1 MTIYNA
7 DSSIIFEAPITKS
20 AIIKRELMGDFYI
33 QLAFNTSEAL
43 SIPIGSYVEYEG
55 LYFTVLEKVTPTRP
69 KGKRGYKYD
78 IKFYASQHKMK
89 SRRLSWINSTRK
101 ELTFNLT
108 TDIATFAKLVADNML
123 STGQYW
129 VRGSYPETTE
139 VKALSFDGE
148 SCWDAVDKIAKA
160 FAVEWWVEE
169 EKGAIRLC
177 FGTLA
182 KGDFEVF
189 KEGDVIS
196 YIEPIRGESQDY
208 GTRFF
213 VFGGTRN
220 IPADYY
226 ESQQGGVT
234 NHLSE
239 KRLHLP
245 QGIEYIDAYGGLTQ
259 DEIIEQVVRFDHIF
273 PKNTETITSVEEVTR
288 TINGEEHLAYIITCA
303 NSDFDHT
310 DKANIIDDEIG
321 ASFTSG
327 SLNGREFR
335 LNYDKQNLTKKYE
348 IVANTESAGGD
359 DVVVI
364 PNEYL
369 KPVVGDTFVLT
380 GVKLP
385 VANIEA
391 AENELLAEGEAYV
404 TKNSS
409 DTKVYNCDTNPI
421 YCEVNSINY
430 DLGQNVQL
438 VGAAFG
444 KNGRTSRIQGYEKS
458 LANPYVAT
466 YSVGDN
472 RRYTRY
478 GAIASTININV
489 LKQSTALVAINES
502 NTLRVQRLATTA
514 QTTAL
519 KASEGLSAN
528 EKALFAID
536 NRLKIVESNT
546 SSTDI
551 SALKLQVQENTQEL
565 GTLNETVVPVLIGRL
580 GQAET
585 TLETLTETTI
595 PTLSQQALAAAN
607 TAKSEAI
614 QESKNYVD
622 TELAGKADLENG
634 KIPVGQLPDYI
645 LGQMLFGGTLD
656 GGTTSQMTVTPTAN
670 LLDKIGKTEA
680 DLNTEG
686 KLVITNTSF
695 ETYEGVYFISS
706 INFGNTNVVNIPD
719 VRIGDW
725 IISTGTNWRKVD
737 NTDAVSS
744 VAELTGVITAS
755 ALAEKLAATGDAN
768 ELALKS
774 EVDDNADASA
784 KAIQSLQNQITNNTN
799 GIAGLAGIT
808 DNLDNRIKEHEG
820 SLTDIKRRLI
830 AVERTDVELRVQVT
844 ANSERLAAVES
855 SNNVQLPE
863 VRIAENGGRSYSI
876 DSGVAT
882 VFTTA
887 LTEGATFQLQTSDTV
902 NGVDNVWVIR
912 FGIGASNTG
921 SYNITSDDTFIYSF
935 KWANGIAPTFENGKY
950 YELSFRLIG
959 QKFLGTW
966 TSFGN

>member
-7 DSSIIFEAPITKS
+7 DSSTIFEAPITKS

-69 KGKRGYKYD
+69 KGKRGYKYV

-129 VRGSYPETTE
+129 VDGSLPATTE
-139 VKALSFDGE
+139 VKALSFDRD
-148 SCWDAVDKIAKA
+148 SCWSAVEKIAQA
-160 FAVEWWVEE
+160 FEVEWWVEE
-169 EKGAIRLC
+169 AKGAIRLC

-245 QGIEYIDAYGGLTQ
+245 QGTEYIDAYAGLTQ
-259 DEIIEQVVRFDHIF
+259 DEIIEQVVYFDHIF
-273 PKNTETITSVEEVTR
+273 PKNTETITAVETVTR
-288 TINGEEHLAYIITCA
+288 TINGEKHLAYIIECA
-303 NSDFDHT
+303 DSNFDHT
-310 DKANIIDDEIG
+310 DKANIIDAEIG

-327 SLNGREFR
+327 SLNGREFK
-335 LNYDKQNLTKKYE
+335 LIYDKDKLTKKYE

-385 VANIEA
+385 DANIEA

-409 DTKVYNCDTNPI
+409 DTNVYNCDTNPV
-421 YCEVNSINY
+421 YCEENSINY

-478 GAIASTININV
+478 GAIASSISTNI
-489 LKQSTALVAINES
+489 LQQSTPLVAINES
-502 NTLRVQRLATTA
+502 NTLRVQRLATDA
-514 QTTAL
+514 QTTAQN
-519 KASEGLSAN
+519 ASEGLNAN
-528 EKALFAID
+528 KDLLFTLQ
-536 NRLKIVESNT
+536 NQVTTNT
-546 SSTDI
+546 SNITIIGGSIEKTKAELLGSEDDGIDEETIRGNKNAITQISGEFPVAISVDNGSGDI
-551 SALKLQVQENTQEL
+551 AKVYTIKQGGTTIGTINIPKDLVVTKDGSEIVKGTWDGDTFEEDEDGSGKALKLAIQNQTTPIYINVADLVNVYTAEQGAVEVQLAISATNEISATIKSVSGTKIINKTITKDKLGNTVQES
-565 GTLNETVVPVLIGRL
+565 
-580 GQAET
+580 
-585 TLETLTETTI
+585 LE
-595 PTLSQQALAAAN
+595 
-607 TAKSEAI
+607 
-614 QESKNYVD
+614 
-622 TELAGKADLENG
+622 KADSAYQKPPTG
-634 KIPVGQLPDYI
+634 IPKD
-645 LGQMLFGGTLD
+645 
-656 GGTTSQMTVTPTAN
+656 
-670 LLDKIGKTEA
+670 
-680 DLNTEG
+680 DLA
-686 KLVITNTSF
+686 
-695 ETYEGVYFISS
+695 EGVKSS
-706 INFGNTNVVNIPD
+706 
-719 VRIGDW
+719 
-725 IISTGTNWRKVD
+725 
-737 NTDAVSS
+737 
-744 VAELTGVITAS
+744 L
-755 ALAEKLAATGDAN
+755 
-768 ELALKS
+768 
-774 EVDDNADASA
+774 DNADASA
-784 KAIQSLQNQITNNTN
+784 EAIQSLQRQITNNTN

-820 SLTDIKRRLI
+820 SLTNIKQRLI
-830 AVERTDVELRVQVT
+830 AVERTDVELRTQVT
-844 ANSERLAAVES
+844 ANSERLAAVEAS
-855 SNNVQLPE
+855 SNVQLPE

-887 LTEGATFQLQTSDTV
+887 LTEGATFQLLTSNKV
-902 NGVDNVWVIR
+902 IGVDNVWVIR
-912 FGIGASNTG
+912 FGIGAANTKN
-921 SYNITSDDTFIYSF
+921 YTITSEDTFIYSF
-935 KWANGIAPTFENGKY
+935 KWANGIVPTFENGKY

-966 TSFGN
+966 TSF